1 MQVHE
6 ATAPLLI
13 AAHAKAVLQHM
24 ALQQH
29 GATRDAMSLHSPE
42 DLVHLRLNDML
53 PSIEVHHDS
62 QHILDSLQECLQSH
76 NTCSRAPLRI
86 TMG

>member
-13 AAHAKAVLQHM
+13 EAHAYAVMQHM

-29 GATRDAMSLHSPE
+29 VATSDATSLHSPE
-42 DLVHLRLNDML
+42 ELVHLRLDDML
-53 PSIEVHHDS
+53 PNIEVHHDS

-76 NTCSRAPLRI
+76 NS
-86 TMG
+86 